1 MNSHQKL
8 DLLSF
13 GVITNYNEF
22 LNLKSDHLVQLFF
35 LADMYLIFKL
45 ICGSSISLFTI
56 SPCFILKKKKGKRKK
71 EKDKEKSSPAFAVSF
86 DNQVGR
92 NIQ

>member
-35 LADMYLIFKL
+35 F
-45 ICGSSISLFTI
+45 S
-56 SPCFILKKKKGKRKK
+56 
-71 EKDKEKSSPAFAVSF
+71 
-86 DNQVGR
+86 
-92 NIQ
+92 

>member
-35 LADMYLIFKL
+35 LADMYLICKL

-56 SPCFILKKKKGKRKK
+56 SPCLILKKKKKKKK
-71 EKDKEKSSPAFAVSF
+71 EKEKSSPAFAVSF